1 MLSHMSDFIESQ
13 LRKRWYIYG
22 ILCILLFE
30 LPYIVNGADAFYRIH
45 DFLEQDI
52 VHISLESKVPFSQ
65 DVLPQ
70 LFDGTYMASIQ
81 THSLLQ
87 IILYMIFPGWS
98 FLVANQF
105 VTSVLGFCGLYLVAD
120 SIYAGRHL
128 LVKFMASLCF
138 AILPLLSHGATVLG
152 FPLCV
157 YLMLRVRHDSL
168 RTGVFITAMFL
179 YGIGTSLVAG
189 GFGYVFLLGV
199 VLLCA
204 AMSALHFERRQIPL
218 MIAGLAAILSGYI
231 ISFRHS
237 ILMLGSGIETHRI
250 SWELAVNGS
259 FVKSFL
265 TMSNGEYPD
274 FHKYMILVFILTSVS
289 ILFYFRRRI
298 DIRSIYAI
306 IGVFVTILII
316 SCLSALYTS
325 TDTVMY
331 VRKMVGTLGRIQF
344 DRITFF
350 LPGLWYILFA
360 FSMSWLLEHAA
371 DMSKASRNVCI
382 AIIAVSLCVLPASI
396 LRHSPGYGYNIKEML
411 GIATKSDMTYGNFLD
426 DDLWGKVRES
436 IGRPQRDYRV
446 SSLGI
451 NAGIPLFEGFYCL
464 DGYSTNYPNR
474 YKEAWRTVIL
484 PELEQNEMHMR
495 YYDSWGSRVYLIS
508 HDLDFRCEFEPY
520 GKSLSLNINMD
531 AFRELGGEYIFSAVD
546 IINADELGLVCTDKV
561 FSKDGKRCVYIYRT
575 RQ

>member
-1 MLSHMSDFIESQ
+1 MLSHISDFIESQ

-45 DFLEQDI
+45 DFLEQDV

-120 SIYAGRHL
+120 SIYEGRHL
-128 LVKFMASLCF
+128 LVKFMTSVCF

-152 FPLCV
+152 FPLFI
-157 YLMLRVRHDSL
+157 YLVLRVRRDDLH
-168 RTGVFITAMFL
+168 TGVFIAAMFL
-179 YGIGTSLVAG
+179 YGLGTSLVAG
-189 GFGYVFLLGV
+189 GFGYVLLIGV
-199 VLLCA
+199 ALVCT
-204 AMSALHFERRQIPL
+204 AMGAFHFDHTQIPCF
-218 MIAGLAAILSGYI
+218 IAGLVAILAGYI

-237 ILMLGSGIETHRI
+237 ISMLGSGIETHRI

-289 ILFYFRRRI
+289 IISYYRRRI

-306 IGVFVTILII
+306 MGVFVAVLII
-316 SCLSALYTS
+316 SCLGALYTS

-344 DRITFF
+344 DRISFF

-371 DMSKASRNVCI
+371 DMNKASRNSCL
-382 AIIAVSLCVLPASI
+382 AIIAVSLCVLPLSI
-396 LRHSPGYGYNIKEML
+396 VRYSPGYVYNIKEML
-411 GIATKSDMTYGNFLD
+411 GMSTKSDMTYGNFLD
-426 DDLWGKVRES
+426 DDLWRKVRES

-446 SSLGI
+446 ASLGI

-474 YKEAWRTVIL
+474 YKNAWRAVIA
-484 PELEQNEMHMR
+484 PELEQNEKYMR

-520 GKSLSLNINMD
+520 GKSLSLNIDMD
-531 AFRELGGEYIFSAVD
+531 AFRGLGGEYIFSAVD
-546 IINADELGLVCTDKV
+546 IINADKLGLECIDKI

-575 RQ
+575 CQ